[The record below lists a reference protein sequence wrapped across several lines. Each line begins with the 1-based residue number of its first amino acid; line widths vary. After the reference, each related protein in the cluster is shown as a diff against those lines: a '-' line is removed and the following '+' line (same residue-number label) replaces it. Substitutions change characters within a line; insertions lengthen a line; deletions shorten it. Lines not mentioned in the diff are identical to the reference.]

1 MKLFRL
7 MGFILLLTIAG
18 VACRPQATPQDSSI
32 TIDVTTGDEFVV
44 GESSFVVQITDAA
57 GNTIE
62 DATLNV
68 RGDMDHAGMVPVI
81 RDITTSTAG
90 EFTVPF
96 EWTMAGDW
104 SVEFTATLPDGKTAS
119 RTIDYTIAPSDGE
132 GMDME
137 GMDHGSMEDDNNM
150 EGMDHGGMS
159 MGETSAIYLTI
170 ANDSDDP
177 VTIVGAT
184 TSVAGIV
191 EIHETT
197 IENDV
202 ARMAPV
208 DKIVIGSGD
217 TVELMPG
224 GKHIMLMDL
233 TQNLVIG
240 DEIEFTLQFEDRD
253 DLTVTAVVQDM
264 LMDDLPETVENNAL
278 SLSNIWARPAMAG
291 SMDMDMES
299 VSDTGE

>member
-7 MGFILLLTIAG
+7 IGFIFLLTIAG
-18 VACRPQATPQDSSI
+18 VACRPQATPDDSSI
-32 TIDVTTGDEFVV
+32 TIDVTAGDGLIV
-44 GESSFVVQITDAA
+44 GESSFVVQIKDAD
-57 GNTIE
+57 GNAIE

-68 RGDMDHAGMVPVI
+68 RGDMDHAGMVPII
-81 RDITTSTAG
+81 RDITTSTSG
-90 EFTVPF
+90 EYTVPF

-119 RTIDYTIAPSDGE
+119 RTIDYTIAPSD
-132 GMDME
+132 D
-137 GMDHGSMEDDNNM
+137 DSMNRDAVSGTNM
-150 EGMDHGGMS
+150 EGMDHGAMN

-170 ANDSDDP
+170 TNDSDDP

-202 ARMAPV
+202 ARMSPL
-208 DKIVIGSGD
+208 DKIVIGSSD

-224 GKHIMLMDL
+224 GKHFMLIGL

-253 DLTVTAVVQDM
+253 DLTVTAIVQDM
-264 LMDDLPETVENNAL
+264 LMDDLPDILEDNQV
-278 SLSNIWARPAMAG
+278 SLSNVWARPAMAG
-291 SMDMDMES
+291 SMDAMDMES
-299 VSDTGE
+299 VSGTGE